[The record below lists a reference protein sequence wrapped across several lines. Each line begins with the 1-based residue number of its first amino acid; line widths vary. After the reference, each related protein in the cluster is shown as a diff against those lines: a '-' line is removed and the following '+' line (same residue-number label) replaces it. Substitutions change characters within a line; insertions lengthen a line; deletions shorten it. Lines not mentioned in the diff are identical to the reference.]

1 MSTLGAGSD
10 LNEVL
15 DAYAANA
22 SYDEDASVT
31 KARAFATACRI
42 LLVRLPTA
50 SQIGGASVSM
60 DVSLIR
66 QELNRAQQWLSTR
79 SDNTGGVR
87 VASFEN
93 FRD

>member
-1 MSTLGAGSD
+1 MSTLGARSD

-22 SYDEDASVT
+22 SYEEDASVA
-31 KARAFATACRI
+31 KAKAFATACRI

-50 SQIGGASVSM
+50 SAIGGASVQM

-66 QELNRAQQWLSTR
+66 AELSRAQQWLSTR
-79 SDNTGGVR
+79 SDSTGGVR
-87 VASFEN
+87 VANFEN